1 MYLVKVLKRF
11 QRKPSNTANILVYH
25 IKFRSHWVT
34 HLSHSLCLYTP
45 LVCQDRLR
53 RMSSYNMMLDAL
65 ITDINHRKYKEAG
78 SFHFE
83 I

>member
-1 MYLVKVLKRF
+1 MLYIYYKYVFGKSVEAFSK
-11 QRKPSNTANILVYH
+11 KTSKTANILVYH

-53 RMSSYNMMLDAL
+53 RMSSYNMML
-65 ITDINHRKYKEAG
+65 
-78 SFHFE
+78 SFSYYVF
-83 I
+83 